1 MEKIVIVKWKLKESE
16 VSRILK
22 MLPEL
27 AEKTR
32 NEEGNISYT
41 IYQSESDPREL
52 ILHEHYVDDN
62 AAETHKQSQHY
73 KRIVV
78 NEIIPHLE
86 VREVILVKKLV

>member
-1 MEKIVIVKWKLKESE
+1 MERIVVAKWKIKESE
-16 VSRILK
+16 VFRILA

-32 NEEGNISYT
+32 AEEGNISYT

-52 ILHEHYVDDN
+52 ILHEHYVDAA
-62 AAETHKQSQHY
+62 AAEMHRQSEHY

-78 NEIIPHLE
+78 NEVIPHLE
-86 VREVILVKKLV
+86 IREVVLVKKLV

>member
-1 MEKIVIVKWKLKESE
+1 MERIVIAKWKIKESE
-16 VSRILK
+16 TSRILK

-32 NEEGNISYT
+32 NEKGNLSYA
-41 IYQSESDPREL
+41 IYQSENDPFEL
-52 ILHEHYVDDN
+52 ILHEQYVDAA
-62 AAETHKQSQHY
+62 AAETHRQSEHY

-86 VREVILVKKLV
+86 VREVAFVKKLV